1 MLSHYSVASSSPTLS
16 KGDLRAAL
24 AFAEAILPGS
34 PRTPGADESTIARI
48 EEVIRHFGKE
58 GAPQVL
64 KGWTSALRTLDEATR
79 LQTGKPFR
87 ALPRAKQQAVLA
99 SWEKNALIRAPLFAL
114 AYLFKIAHFDSP
126 RTFTKM
132 GGELRVI
139 SNVEIARWERQILSA
154 KKWEGPDRS
163 RDIECEVVVVG
174 TGAGG
179 AVVGRE
185 LADRG
190 FAVVFVEEGS
200 RHQRND
206 FLGSFVHAHSTYF
219 RNTLTLGNTPVTLL
233 MGKLVGGSTAVNG
246 GTSLRPP
253 PWILEEWC
261 ERLDT
266 DDFSAE
272 GIGPY
277 MDRVENILEVSIPDR
292 KYIGPIADVMDRGC
306 AAFGWSTKPI
316 PRNAVGCEGQGFCDY
331 GCAAGARRSVDISYL
346 PGALEK
352 GALVISDLKA
362 ERVILEN
369 GRAVGITAHDA
380 LGNEF
385 RVRGKAVILAGGAIP
400 TPMLLL
406 RQGLANSS
414 GEVGKNLSLHPSA
427 GFGGYFDE
435 RIDPEKHIPQGYM
448 LDEFLREGIL
458 VLAAQPVLNIAHM
471 MFPFTGHRL
480 MRAIDS
486 LPHLAL
492 FGLLIRD
499 KTRGRVWT
507 DVKGNPAMTYN
518 LLPEDVELMHRA
530 LVRTGEMCLAAGARR
545 VYTGLQGRDAISAAE
560 FDRFKSERISASDLA
575 LVSYH
580 PLGTCKMGRD
590 PKTSVVDLDH
600 QVWDVPGLFI
610 VDGSTVPGPPGVNP
624 QVTIMAMATRAAQR
638 IAARL

>member
-1 MLSHYSVASSSPTLS
+1 VLSHFEVTPASPTLS
-16 KGDLRAAL
+16 REELRAAL

-34 PRTPGADESTIARI
+34 AATPGADEATIARV
-48 EEVIRHFGKE
+48 EDVLRHLGP
-58 GAPQVL
+58 AVL
-64 KGWTSALRTLDEATR
+64 SGWSRALRLLDQAAR
-79 LQTGKPFR
+79 LQSGKPFH
-87 ALPRAKQQAVLA
+87 ALPRAKQQQVLE
-99 SWEKNALIRAPLFAL
+99 SWEKSPVMRGPLFAVS
-114 AYLFKIAHFDSP
+114 YIFKIAHFDTP
-126 RTFTKM
+126 RTFTRM
-132 GGELRVI
+132 GGELHVL
-139 SNVEIARWERQILSA
+139 SNVEVPRWEQQIVSA
-154 KKWEGPDRS
+154 KHWSDS
-163 RDIECEVVVVG
+163 RDVECEVVVVG

-190 FAVVFVEEGS
+190 YAVVFVEEGS
-200 RHQRND
+200 RQRRND

-219 RNTLTLGNTPVTLL
+219 RNTLTLGNSPITLL
-233 MGKLVGGSTAVNG
+233 MGKLVGGSTAVNT

-253 PWILEEWC
+253 PWVLEQWC
-261 ERLDT
+261 EELDT
-266 DDFSAE
+266 DDLSVE
-272 GIGPY
+272 GLSPY
-277 MDRVENILEVSIPDR
+277 FDRVENILQVSPPER
-292 KYIGPIADVMDRGC
+292 KYIGPIADVFDRG
-306 AAFGWSTKPI
+306 AKTFGWSARAI

-331 GCAAGARRSVDISYL
+331 GCAHGARRSVDISYL

-352 GALVISDLKA
+352 GAMVITDLRA
-362 ERVILEN
+362 ERVMMEN
-369 GRAVGITAHDA
+369 GRAVGVSARDA
-380 LGNEF
+380 KGNEF

-400 TPMLLL
+400 TPMMLL
-406 RQGLANSS
+406 RQGIGNGS

-435 RIDPEKHIPQGYM
+435 RIDPEKYIPQGYM
-448 LDEFLREGIL
+448 LDEFLRDGIL

-471 MFPFTGHRL
+471 MFPFTGQRL

-518 LLPEDVELMHRA
+518 LLPEDVDLMHKA

-545 VYTGLQGRDAISAAE
+545 LYTGLQGRDAISAAE

-590 PKTSVVDLDH
+590 PKTSVVDLEH

-624 QVTIMAMATRAAQR
+624 QVIIMAMATRAAER

>member
-1 MLSHYSVASSSPTLS
+1 MLSHYSVASASPSLS
-16 KGDLRAAL
+16 RAELRSAL

-34 PRTPGADESTIARI
+34 PKTPGADESTIARI
-48 EEVIRHFGKE
+48 EEVIRHFGKD
-58 GAPQVL
+58 GAPQAL
-64 KGWTSALRTLDEATR
+64 KGWSSALRFLDQATR
-79 LQTGKPFR
+79 LQTGKPFH
-87 ALPRAKQQAVLA
+87 ALTRAKQQQVLA
-99 SWEKNALIRAPLFAL
+99 TWEKNPVLRAPLFGL

-126 RTFTKM
+126 RTFTRM
-132 GGELRVI
+132 GGELRVL
-139 SNVEIARWERQILSA
+139 SNVETARWERQIVSA
-154 KKWEGPDRS
+154 KRWTED

-190 FAVVFVEEGS
+190 FAVVYIEEGA

-219 RNTLTLGNTPVTLL
+219 RNTLTLGNSPVTLL

-253 PWILEEWC
+253 SWILEEWC

-292 KYIGPIADVMDRGC
+292 KYIGPIADVFDRGC
-306 AAFGWSTKPI
+306 AAFGWSAKPI

-352 GALVISDLKA
+352 GAMVISDLRA
-362 ERVILEN
+362 ERVIVEN
-369 GRAVGITAHDA
+369 GRAVGVSARDTM
-380 LGNEF
+380 GNEF

-406 RQGLANSS
+406 RQGLANGS
-414 GEVGKNLSLHPSA
+414 GEVGKNLSLHPSSA
-427 GFGGYFDE
+427 FGALFDE
-435 RIDPEKHIPQGYM
+435 RMDPEKYIPQGYYC
-448 LDEFLREGIL
+448 DEFLREGLYL
-458 VLAAQPVLNIAHM
+458 VAAQPDLNIAHM

-480 MRAIDS
+480 MKAIDS

-492 FGLLIRD
+492 LGVVLRD

-507 DVKGNPAMTYN
+507 DVKGNPMMTYN
-518 LLPEDVELMHRA
+518 LVPEDIDLFHKGIVRA
-530 LVRTGEMCLAAGARR
+530 GEMCLAAGAHRM
-545 VYTGLQGRDAISAAE
+545 YTGLIGRDAIETPAE
-560 FDRFKSERISASDLA
+560 FDRFKSERLTASELA

-580 PLGTCKMGRD
+580 PLGTCRMGRD

-600 QVWDVPGLFI
+600 QCHDVPGLFI

-624 QVTIMAMATRAAQR
+624 QLTIMARATRAAKR
-638 IAARL
+638 IAENL